1 MRRMPLSISRV
12 HMRSLKVRPYR
23 MHRRAE
29 QVALTRQRITEA
41 AMLLHTSIGPA
52 NTSLAGVAAQA
63 GVTRLTVYRH
73 FPDLESLFVACS
85 GHWMGLNPPPDIDA
99 WRAIPNL
106 EDRARTALRELY
118 GWYREHGDD
127 LFPIYRDI
135 AAMPVATQEAIR
147 TRNAAAAA
155 LIGGDAPTGVDARRL
170 RAVAGHLVSFWT
182 WRSLTHDEGLQ
193 EAEAIELAV
202 DFLSGAATVPPR

>member
-1 MRRMPLSISRV
+1 MPLSISREQ
-12 HMRSLKVRPYR
+12 MRSMKVRPYR

-29 QVALTRQRITEA
+29 QVGLTRQRITEA
-41 AMLLHTSIGPA
+41 AMLLHTTIGPA

-85 GHWMGLNPPPDIDA
+85 SHWMGLNPPPDIDT

-106 EDRARTALRELY
+106 KERARTALRELY

-127 LFPIYRDI
+127 LFPIHRDV
-135 AAMPVATQEAIR
+135 AAMPAATQEAIR
-147 TRNAAAAA
+147 DRDAAAAAA
-155 LIGGDAPTGVDARRL
+155 LVGGDAPAGVDARRL

-182 WRSLTHDEGLQ
+182 WRSLTHDEGLE
-193 EAEAIELAV
+193 EADAIELAV
-202 DFLSGAATVPPR
+202 GFLTGAAVVSPR

>member
-1 MRRMPLSISRV
+1 
-12 HMRSLKVRPYR
+12 MRSLNIRPYR

-29 QVALTRQRITEA
+29 QVGLTRQRITEA
-41 AMLLHTSIGPA
+41 AMLLHTTIGPA

-85 GHWMGLNPPPDIDA
+85 SHWMGLNPPPDIDA

-106 EDRARTALRELY
+106 EERARTALRELY
-118 GWYREHGDD
+118 GWYHEHGDD
-127 LFPIYRDI
+127 LFPIHRDI
-135 AAMPVATQEAIR
+135 ASMPAKAQEAIKAR
-147 TRNAAAAA
+147 DAAAAA
-155 LIGGDAPTGVDARRL
+155 VIGGNTPVGGDDGDARCL

-193 EAEAIELAV
+193 DADAVELAV
-202 DFLSGAATVPPR
+202 GFLTGAAVKTPR

>member
-1 MRRMPLSISRV
+1 
-12 HMRSLKVRPYR
+12 MRSLKVRPYR

-73 FPDLESLFVACS
+73 FPDLESLFLACS

-147 TRNAAAAA
+147 ARNAAAAA
-155 LIGGDAPTGVDARRL
+155 QIGGDAPAGVDARRL

-202 DFLSGAATVPPR
+202 DFLSGAAAVPPR

>member
-1 MRRMPLSISRV
+1 
-12 HMRSLKVRPYR
+12 MRSLNIRPYR

-29 QVALTRQRITEA
+29 QVGLTRQRITEA
-41 AMLLHTSIGPA
+41 AMSLHTTIGPA
-52 NTSLAGVAAQA
+52 NTSIAGVAAQA

-85 GHWMGLNPPPDIDA
+85 SHWMGLNPPPDIDA

-106 EDRARTALRELY
+106 EERARTALRELY
-118 GWYREHGDD
+118 GWYHEHGDD
-127 LFPIYRDI
+127 LFPIHRDI
-135 AAMPVATQEAIR
+135 ASMPATAQEAIR
-147 TRNAAAAA
+147 ARDAAAAA
-155 LIGGDAPTGVDARRL
+155 VIDGNTPVGGDGGDARRL

-202 DFLSGAATVPPR
+202 GFLSGAAVVPPR

>member
-1 MRRMPLSISRV
+1 
-12 HMRSLKVRPYR
+12 MRSMKVRPYR

-29 QVALTRQRITEA
+29 QVGLTRKRITEA
-41 AMLLHTSIGPA
+41 AMLLHTTIGPA

-85 GHWMGLNPPPDIDA
+85 GHWMELYPPPEIDA

-106 EDRARTALRELY
+106 EERARTALRELY

-127 LFPIYRDI
+127 LFPIHRDI
-135 AAMPVATQEAIR
+135 AAMPAAAQETIR
-147 TRNAAAAA
+147 ARDAAAAAA
-155 LIGGDAPTGVDARRL
+155 LIGGDAPAGVDARRL

-193 EAEAIELAV
+193 EADAIELAV
-202 DFLSGAATVPPR
+202 GFLTGAAVMAPR

>member
-1 MRRMPLSISRV
+1 
-12 HMRSLKVRPYR
+12 MRSMKVRPYR

-29 QVALTRQRITEA
+29 QVGLTRKRITEA
-41 AMLLHTSIGPA
+41 AMLLHTTIGPA

-85 GHWMGLNPPPDIDA
+85 GHWMELYPPPEIDA
-99 WRAIPNL
+99 WRVIPNL
-106 EDRARTALRELY
+106 EERARTALRELY

-127 LFPIYRDI
+127 LFPIHRDI
-135 AAMPVATQEAIR
+135 AAMPAAARETIR
-147 TRNAAAAA
+147 ARDAAAAAA
-155 LIGGDAPTGVDARRL
+155 LIGGDAPAGVDARRL

-193 EAEAIELAV
+193 EADAIELAV
-202 DFLSGAATVPPR
+202 GFLTGAAVVSPR

>member
-1 MRRMPLSISRV
+1 
-12 HMRSLKVRPYR
+12 MRSLNIRPYR

-29 QVALTRQRITEA
+29 QVGLTRQRITEA
-41 AMLLHTSIGPA
+41 AMLLHTTIGPA

-85 GHWMGLNPPPDIDA
+85 SHWMGLNPPPDIDA

-106 EDRARTALRELY
+106 EERARTALRELY
-118 GWYREHGDD
+118 GWYHEHGDD
-127 LFPIYRDI
+127 LFPIHRDI
-135 AAMPVATQEAIR
+135 ASMPAAAQERIR
-147 TRNAAAAA
+147 ARDAAAAA
-155 LIGGDAPTGVDARRL
+155 AVIGGNTPVGGVGGVGGDARRL

-193 EAEAIELAV
+193 DADAVELAV
-202 DFLSGAATVPPR
+202 GFLTGAAVKAPR

>member
-1 MRRMPLSISRV
+1 
-12 HMRSLKVRPYR
+12 MRSLKVRPYR

-73 FPDLESLFVACS
+73 FSDLESLFVACS
-85 GHWMGLNPPPDIDA
+85 SHWMALNPPPSIDA

-147 TRNAAAAA
+147 ARNAATAAS
-155 LIGGDAPTGVDARRL
+155 LIGGDAPAGVDARRL
-170 RAVAGHLVSFWT
+170 RAVAGHLASFWT
-182 WRSLTHDEGLQ
+182 WRSLTHDEGLE
-193 EAEAIELAV
+193 EAEATELAV
-202 DFLSGAATVPPR
+202 GFLSGAAVVPPR